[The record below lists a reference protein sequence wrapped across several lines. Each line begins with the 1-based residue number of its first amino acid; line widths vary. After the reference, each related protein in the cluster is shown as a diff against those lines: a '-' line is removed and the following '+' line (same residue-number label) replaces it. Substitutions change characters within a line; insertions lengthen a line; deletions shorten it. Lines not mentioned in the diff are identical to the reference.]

1 MKKDLIAA
9 APNPSEFESRSFSR
23 FSRLLRE
30 SQRVC
35 QFVVL
40 LYDGIAWVYTSPPS
54 PASPA
59 SLFYLTSV
67 SCVQLEVSTASR
79 VAVGAF
85 GLGSGGLGRPLE
97 LRLFG
102 FGLFICINYLC
113 RITSIKINKINE
125 ALATKSD

>member
-23 FSRLLRE
+23 FLRLLRE

-54 PASPA
+54 PAS
-59 SLFYLTSV
+59 LFNLTSV

>member
-54 PASPA
+54 PF

-85 GLGSGGLGRPLE
+85 GLGSGRLGRPLE

>member
-54 PASPA
+54 SF

-79 VAVGAF
+79 VAVGTF

>member
-40 LYDGIAWVYTSPPS
+40 LYDGIAWVYTSPSS
-54 PASPA
+54 PF

>member
-1 MKKDLIAA
+1 M
-9 APNPSEFESRSFSR
+9 
-23 FSRLLRE
+23 LLRPTLLNLSRVLSAAFRDSYKSLSE
-30 SQRVC
+30 SVS
-35 QFVVL
+35 L
-40 LYDGIAWVYTSPPS
+40 LFCFMVALPESTLAPPPS
-54 PASPA
+54 VP

-85 GLGSGGLGRPLE
+85 GLGSVGLGRPLE

>member
-54 PASPA
+54 PF

-85 GLGSGGLGRPLE
+85 GLESGGLGRPLE

>member
-40 LYDGIAWVYTSPPS
+40 LYDGIAWVYTSPL
-54 PASPA
+54 SPA

>member
-30 SQRVC
+30 SQRFC

-54 PASPA
+54 PF

>member
-1 MKKDLIAA
+1 MMALPESTL
-9 APNPSEFESRSFSR
+9 AP
-23 FSRLLRE
+23 
-30 SQRVC
+30 
-35 QFVVL
+35 
-40 LYDGIAWVYTSPPS
+40 PPS
-54 PASPA
+54 LP

-85 GLGSGGLGRPLE
+85 GLGSVGLGRPLE

>member
-54 PASPA
+54 PF

>member
-40 LYDGIAWVYTSPPS
+40 LYDGIAWVYTSPLS
-54 PASPA
+54 PG

-85 GLGSGGLGRPLE
+85 GLGSGGLEAPLGAKAFWFWVIY
-97 LRLFG
+97 LHKLFMPH
-102 FGLFICINYLC
+102 Y
-113 RITSIKINKINE
+113 KHKNK
-125 ALATKSD
+125 

>member
-1 MKKDLIAA
+1 M
-9 APNPSEFESRSFSR
+9 
-23 FSRLLRE
+23 LLRPTLLNLSRVLSAAFRDSYE
-30 SQRVC
+30 SLSESVS
-35 QFVVL
+35 L
-40 LYDGIAWVYTSPPS
+40 LFCFMMALPGSTLAPPS
-54 PASPA
+54 PF

-102 FGLFICINYLC
+102 FGLFICINYLRC
-113 RITSIKINKINE
+113 ITSIKINKINE